1 MIEKVN
7 SATEITHPV
16 QKNNSK
22 NLLGIF
28 LSRIMYKIFCGFRK
42 SGYGLTTSVFRNAI
56 CHKLITHEKESS
68 FKLFHK
74 LTCQTKNATS
84 DRYQKLFL
92 ANCRFHTHKDTQKL
106 KNRNSLYYLTAM
118 VIFVGGSTYLS
129 VLLYRLYCQ
138 TTGKGGQAV
147 LEEAGEKIASM
158 KSVKNRCI
166 TVNFNA
172 DVNST
177 MRWNFKPQQP
187 YIKVSPGETAL
198 AFYTARNPTPTP
210 ITGVATYNVL
220 PFEAGKYFNKIQC
233 FCFEEQQLNPNEEV
247 DMPVFF
253 YLDPEYAEDPR
264 LEYVNDIVLSYTF
277 FEAKE
282 GMQLPR
288 PAFV

>member
-1 MIEKVN
+1 MTI
-7 SATEITHPV
+7 
-16 QKNNSK
+16 
-22 NLLGIF
+22 L
-28 LSRIMYKIFCGFRK
+28 
-42 SGYGLTTSVFRNAI
+42 
-56 CHKLITHEKESS
+56 
-68 FKLFHK
+68 
-74 LTCQTKNATS
+74 
-84 DRYQKLFL
+84 
-92 ANCRFHTHKDTQKL
+92 
-106 KNRNSLYYLTAM
+106 
-118 VIFVGGSTYLS
+118 VGGSTYLS

-138 TTGKGGQAV
+138 STGKGGQAIV
-147 LEEAGEKIASM
+147 EEAGEKVASM
-158 KSVKNRCI
+158 KAIKDRLI

-198 AFYTARNPTPTP
+198 AFYTATNPTNIPV
-210 ITGVATYNVL
+210 IGVATYNVL

-233 FCFEEQQLNPNEEV
+233 FCFEEQQLNPHEEV

-288 PAFV
+288 PSFV